1 MYPIRISARAALAI
15 LVALQLISSVNSQ
28 TLAGTQVHEFAA
40 GLYVP
45 GTACQAPAVEAALLA
60 RDSKVLG
67 RFHAEEHARMRA
79 QQCEAERGLRPV
91 PAQGPAKSGPETLE
105 EDAAVLAAADQLAA
119 GTQSSVSAAG
129 GRKVKPPKPPPTE
142 YPQGRWSDPFT
153 IPVVGVTSVL
163 LHTGKVLFW
172 SYDPIHWDNPLRS
185 TYGVAYIWDPATRT
199 GYPIAPPENIWCA
212 GQTVLADGRVFLAGG
227 NLRYPDPSAPIGY
240 QGWAGTLT
248 TYTFN
253 PATESFVRQPDMLR
267 GRWYPT
273 TTRLADNRVVITS
286 GYDETGSEALTN
298 NVEIFTANPDPG
310 GVGSIALAG
319 THDPTGLYPL
329 QYLLSGGSMLEA
341 GPARPSNLYNP
352 AANQWS
358 PLPSMLSPHWG
369 YGNGIIYTDA
379 SSGTTRQVVMV
390 AGGLNEVQTVTAN
403 EWLDGN
409 NPAAG
414 WRPFPPW
421 LQPRRNSN
429 TVILPD
435 GKLLTIGGNRGVDNY
450 ADPLLE
456 TEMYSTDP
464 TVTSGQWQTMAPHSI
479 QAAYHSSA
487 ILLPDAT
494 VLLSQDDM
502 DRSAAAAAQHKAQV
516 YSPPYLFKGAR
527 PQINAA
533 PGSVSRGQSFD
544 IATDRNVA
552 SAVLVAPGAT
562 THANDMH
569 QRAIRLPV
577 VLLSAGLTATVPN
590 SAATVPSGYYML
602 FVLDSS
608 GIPSVAKF
616 VRVL

>member
-1 MYPIRISARAALAI
+1 MFPTRISFRSGLTALILIQLFRSAI
-15 LVALQLISSVNSQ
+15 SQ
-28 TLAGTQVHEFAA
+28 TVDASAA
-40 GLYVP
+40 ALYVP
-45 GTACQAPAVEAALLA
+45 GTTCQAPAFEAALLH
-60 RDSKVLG
+60 RETSRIG
-67 RFHAEEHARMRA
+67 RVHAEEHARMRA
-79 QQCEAERGLRPV
+79 AQCETERGLRPV
-91 PAQGPAKSGPETLE
+91 PARGPAKSGPETLR
-105 EDAAVLAAADQLAA
+105 EDAAAVR
-119 GTQSSVSAAG
+119 SAANRLATQTQTAASTSTG
-129 GRKVKPPKPPPTE
+129 HKKPPKPPPPPPAE
-142 YPQGRWSDPFT
+142 FPLGRWSDPFM
-153 IPVVGVTSVL
+153 IPVVGITSVL

-172 SYDPIHWDNPLRS
+172 SYDPVNWDNPARS

-199 GYPIAPPENIWCA
+199 GHSITPPENIWCA
-212 GQTVLADGRVFLAGG
+212 AQTVLADGRVFIAGG
-227 NLRYPDPSAPIGY
+227 NLRYPDPSAAAGY
-240 QGWAGTLT
+240 TGWQGSLA
-248 TYTFN
+248 TYTFL

-286 GYDETGSEALTN
+286 GYDETGTEAMTN
-298 NVEIFTANPDPG
+298 SVEIFTASPDPA

-319 THDPTGLYPL
+319 THNPTGLYPL

-358 PLPSMLSPHWG
+358 PLPNLLSPHWG
-369 YGNGIIYTDA
+369 FANGIIFTDA
-379 SSGTTRQVVMV
+379 SGGSTSQVVMV
-390 AGGLNEVQTVTAN
+390 AGGLNEVQTITAN
-403 EWLDGN
+403 EWLDAT

-414 WRPFPPW
+414 WRSFPQW

-435 GKLLTIGGNRGVDNY
+435 GKLLTIGGNRGVNSYD
-450 ADPLLE
+450 DPLLE
-456 TEMYSTDP
+456 TELYSSDP

-502 DRSAAAAAQHKAQV
+502 DHSAAAAAQHKAQV

-527 PQINAA
+527 PQISTA
-533 PGSVSRGQSFD
+533 PASVNRGQSFD
-544 IATDRNVA
+544 VATDRNVA
-552 SAVLVAPGAT
+552 SAVLIAPGAA
-562 THANDMH
+562 THGNDMH
-569 QRAIRLPV
+569 QQAIRLPV
-577 VLLSAGLTATVPN
+577 VLRSTGLTATVPN

-602 FVLDSS
+602 FVLDSN

-616 VRVL
+616 VRVI